1 MLDPQIEN
9 LLKGLCTTASDSVFV
24 KDNSIY
30 HYCVLPQ
37 TGLYYPNNK
46 LYVTLNHKGCY
57 SLMEVV
63 FFPFLKPGL
72 KKKKENR
79 SFFEV
84 EVEVSTKKNFKK
96 QKAGWEWRKV
106 KQKTLFSVLLKPHK
120 HT

>member
-30 HYCVLPQ
+30 HYCVLSQ

-63 FFPFLKPGL
+63 FFP
-72 KKKKENR
+72 
-79 SFFEV
+79 
-84 EVEVSTKKNFKK
+84 
-96 QKAGWEWRKV
+96 
-106 KQKTLFSVLLKPHK
+106 LLKARVK
-120 HT
+120 EEERKQIIL